1 MMNDSK
7 NNSPLYR
14 RLMRC
19 KADTRREVIIYL
31 SIALLIAAFGAFGL
45 FGISQSDGIVSAMGY
60 ALVFLA
66 TMGVLGF
73 FSWRKLK
80 MRIAINR
87 KKAERAASLSEAE
100 LLSLEEQ
107 IERAELQYKTFYVL
121 DDFLYVPKIKLLIPH
136 SEIRGFVNVLHK
148 TNGMNDGMQI
158 EITDTDGL
166 VYEVWVKKWKEYY
179 KHLQDNNGGLPTP
192 WVRNDK
198 IF

>member
-1 MMNDSK
+1 MSGDKSDSR
-7 NNSPLYR
+7 LYR
-14 RLMRC
+14 RIMRC

-31 SIALLIAAFGAFGL
+31 SVVLLLTSLGLLCCFGVYHSEGLLSAAGL
-45 FGISQSDGIVSAMGY
+45 
-60 ALVFLA
+60 ALVL
-66 TMGVLGF
+66 MVCIGIYSF
-73 FSWRKLK
+73 FSLRKMK
-80 MRIAINR
+80 RIITVNR
-87 KKAERAASLSEAE
+87 KKAERVSSLSDAE
-100 LLSLEEQ
+100 LLSLEAR
-107 IERAELQYKTFYVL
+107 IERAEFQYKTFYVL

-166 VYEVWVKKWKEYY
+166 VYETWVKKWKEYY

>member
-1 MMNDSK
+1 MTNDSK

-14 RLMRC
+14 RIMRC
-19 KADTRREVIIYL
+19 KADTRREIAIY
-31 SIALLIAAFGAFGL
+31 SAVFALLAALGVLCFLGV
-45 FGISQSDGIVSAMGY
+45 SQSESLGSAMGF
-60 ALVFLA
+60 ALFFLA
-66 TMGVLGF
+66 IMGVLGF

-100 LLSLEEQ
+100 LLSLEAQ

-121 DDFLYVPKIKLLIPH
+121 DDFLYVPKIKLIIPH

-148 TNGMNDGMQI
+148 TNGMNDGMKI

-166 VYEVWVKKWKEYY
+166 VYETWVKKWKEYY
-179 KHLQDNNGGLPTP
+179 KDMQDKNGGLPTP